1 MQFTYETS
9 RLVLKVLRPEYAA
22 AVCQFYQR
30 NKQFLEPFEPLHPNS
45 FYTVDFHHSNL
56 LCEYNA
62 FLKLSYLRYWIFLQE
77 TQDIPTGTI
86 CFSNIEHGAFQKCM
100 IGYKLGKEYC
110 HFGYMQE
117 ALALLIPLVMKE
129 IKLHRL
135 EAYVQPDN
143 LSSIRLLTR
152 LGFVKEG
159 YLQKYAE
166 IQGTW
171 TDHLLFSYLDEN
183 L

>member
-1 MQFTYETS
+1 
-9 RLVLKVLRPEYAA
+9 
-22 AVCQFYQR
+22 
-30 NKQFLEPFEPLHPNS
+30 
-45 FYTVDFHHSNL
+45 
-56 LCEYNA
+56 
-62 FLKLSYLRYWIFLQE
+62 
-77 TQDIPTGTI
+77 
-86 CFSNIEHGAFQKCM
+86 M